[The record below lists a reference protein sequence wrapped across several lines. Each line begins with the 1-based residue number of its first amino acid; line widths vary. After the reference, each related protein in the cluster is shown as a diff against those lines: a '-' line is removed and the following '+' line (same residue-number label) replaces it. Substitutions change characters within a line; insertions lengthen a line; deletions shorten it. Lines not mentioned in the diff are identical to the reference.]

1 MQQLI
6 QYFVPENVPEDPESQ
21 RKARLTVWV
30 FLIVAFFNLNYI
42 GISYLINY
50 TGGLLSQVPL
60 FFITLSSLFLYKH
73 KFPPQI
79 IYPVFFLCSSLA
91 ISITVF
97 YSGGYNSILFPW
109 LASTPIVAVLVW
121 SKRDSAFSLAVVLI
135 LEFIFFFLY
144 QNNFNFSNQI
154 DPAVRKVF
162 YLSCNLG
169 LVLILY
175 WIAIV
180 FENAKDDALNSLHQK
195 NRELALEKDKSE
207 RLLLNILP
215 SEVAEELK
223 EKGSAEAKLFTD
235 VTVMFID
242 FVGFTN
248 VVELMSPQELVNE
261 LDYCF
266 KEFDSITSNFGLE
279 KIKTVGD
286 AYIAAA
292 GLPTYSEFHALSSV
306 KAALSICQFME
317 TYRQQRLANNSAY
330 FEHRIGINSGSVV
343 AGIVGIKK
351 FAYDIWGDTVNI
363 AARMEQ
369 YSKPGHINVSKA
381 TYELVKDDFNFVYR
395 GKIEA
400 KNKGE
405 IDMYFLTTES

>member
-6 QYFVPENVPEDPESQ
+6 QYFVPDNIPDDAESQ
-21 RKARLTVWV
+21 RKARLTAGVL
-30 FLIVAFFNLNYI
+30 LIIAFFNLNYI
-42 GISYLINY
+42 GISYFIKY

-60 FFITLSSLFLYKH
+60 FLVSLICLVLFKKKVSTH
-73 KFPPQI
+73 I
-79 IYPVFFLCSSLA
+79 IYPVFFFCCS
-91 ISITVF
+91 ISIFITVF
-97 YSGGYNSILFPW
+97 YSGGYSSILFPW

-121 SKRDSAFSLAVVLI
+121 SKRDSIFSLGVVLI

-144 QNNFNFSNQI
+144 QNDYDFQNQI
-154 DPAVRKVF
+154 DPSIRKAF

-180 FENAKDDALNSLHQK
+180 FENAKDDALNALHQR
-195 NRELALEKDKSE
+195 NQELAIEKEKSE
-207 RLLLNILP
+207 KLLLNILP

-223 EKGSAEAKLFTD
+223 EKGSAEAKLFTN

-248 VVELMSPQELVNE
+248 VAEHMTPQELVNE

-266 KEFDSITSNFGLE
+266 KNFDSIISEFGLE

-286 AYIAAA
+286 AYIAAG
-292 GLPTYSEFHALSSV
+292 GLPTYSESHAICTV
-306 KAALSICQFME
+306 KAAISICKFME
-317 TYRQQRLANNSAY
+317 AYQRQRLKDGSVY
-330 FEHRIGINSGSVV
+330 FDHRIGINSGSVV

-369 YSKPGHINVSKA
+369 NSKPGYINVSKD
-381 TYELVKDDFNFVYR
+381 TYELVKQDFDFVYR

-405 IDMYFLTTES
+405 IDMYFLTIE